1 MLLAVVAIMLAA
13 LTREGFNAISNRL
26 SWKVRLAV
34 NYQLLDAVTSR
45 LHSLPLSYHRGETVG
60 GLMTRLNHG
69 INGFV
74 AAVAEITFNILPGLM
89 YLAISVVVMIRL
101 DWRLSLVVI
110 LFAPLP
116 A

>member
-1 MLLAVVAIMLAA
+1 MNYHLL
-13 LTREGFNAISNRL
+13 NAT
-26 SWKVRLAV
+26 
-34 NYQLLDAVTSR
+34 TSR
-45 LHSLPLSYHRGETVG
+45 IHSLPLSFHRGETVG

-74 AAVAEITFNILPGLM
+74 AAVAEIAFGILPGLI

-116 A
+116 ALIGIFASREQIAQGKLAALPMGSDIFPLQ